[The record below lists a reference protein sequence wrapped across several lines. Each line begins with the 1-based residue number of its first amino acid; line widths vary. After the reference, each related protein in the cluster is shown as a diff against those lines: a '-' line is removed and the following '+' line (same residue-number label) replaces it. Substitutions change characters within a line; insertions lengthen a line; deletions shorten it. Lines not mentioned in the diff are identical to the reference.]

1 MRNHNDYVL
10 AHADDMSVI
19 YPLSDD
25 SFMSHTAAE
34 EAAKAVNRVSGGR
47 AVKAVKYRTA
57 LRRGWTSV
65 L

>member
-1 MRNHNDYVL
+1 MKKHDYVL
-10 AHADDMSVI
+10 VHADDMSVI

-25 SFMSHTAAE
+25 SFMPLSVAE
-34 EAAKAVNRVSGGR
+34 QAAKAINRVSGGR

-57 LRRGWTSV
+57 SRRGWTSV

>member
-10 AHADDMSVI
+10 VYADDMSVI
-19 YPLSDD
+19 YPL
-25 SFMSHTAAE
+25 FMSHTAAE
-34 EAAKAVNRVSGGR
+34 EAAKAVNRVSSGR

>member
-10 AHADDMSVI
+10 VYADDMSVI
-19 YPLSDD
+19 YPL
-25 SFMSHTAAE
+25 FMSHTAAE
-34 EAAKAVNRVSGGR
+34 KAAKAINRVSGGR

-57 LRRGWTSV
+57 MRKGWASV